1 MDKPAA
7 ERQGILDFM
16 KQEKMEWQWHQL
28 DNMQIMCT
36 SLQTDNHASSR
47 VLNFLQTGCPTNSV
61 KAPTA

>member
-36 SLQTDNHASSR
+36 SLQTDNHACSSALE
-47 VLNFLQTGCPTNSV
+47 VLRRC
-61 KAPTA
+61 AI